1 MNEKLAEALGYVDE
15 KYVSAAAK
23 RKKRKHY
30 WVVAVAAVLALVLV
44 LNTPP
49 DSPDYQRQGSECRL
63 PLPET
68 GATPVRFRFL
78 PAVV

>member
-30 WVVAVAAVLALVLV
+30 WIVAVAAVLALVLV
-44 LNTPP
+44 LNTPGFP
-49 DSPDYQRQGSECRL
+49 
-63 PLPET
+63 
-68 GATPVRFRFL
+68 
-78 PAVV
+78 